1 MLKSNSATRRRGE
14 AAETRRKMIE
24 TSDRMANRE
33 MNSSENKSPRLRVCA
48 SARLVILLACCI
60 LSFACRYDMQDQPR
74 YKAHK
79 KNDFFKD
86 GKAMRELPEG
96 TVPRGFLRED
106 KAFYTGKTETGN
118 GQQTTAATPAA
129 TPMMDASGNTLVT
142 DFTGLVSEFPL
153 PVTKELIDR
162 GEQRYKVF
170 CIVCHG
176 PVGNGDG
183 MIVRRGFSKP
193 PTYNDDRL
201 RNAPV
206 GHFYNVITNGQGKMG
221 SYASQIPP
229 ADRWAI
235 VAYIRA
241 LQISQNPT
249 GNMQMTSTNT
259 NTTAAPTA
267 TTPANAPNSSI
278 AGGAR

>member
-1 MLKSNSATRRRGE
+1 MLKNNPQ
-14 AAETRRKMIE
+14 AERKMEGKSKKE
-24 TSDRMANRE
+24 TG
-33 MNSSENKSPRLRVCA
+33 KSGGRFLFFAFC
-48 SARLVILLACCI
+48 LFTF
-60 LSFACRYDMQDQPR
+60 SFAAACRYDMQDQPR
-74 YKAHK
+74 YKALK
-79 KNDFFKD
+79 KSDFFKD

-106 KAFYTGKTETGN
+106 KAFYTGKTEA
-118 GQQTTAATPAA
+118 GQNATTAPNPAATPA
-129 TPMMDASGNTLVT
+129 TDASGNTLVT
-142 DFTGLVSEFPL
+142 DFSGLIEEFPV
-153 PVTKELIDR
+153 PVSKELIDR

-206 GHFYNVITNGQGKMG
+206 GHFYDVITNGQGKMN
-221 SYASQIPP
+221 SYASQVPP

-235 VAYIRA
+235 VAYIRT
-241 LQISQNPT
+241 LQISQNPN
-249 GNMQMTSTNT
+249 GANMPMTPMNRTNT
-259 NTTAAPTA
+259 NAPTPTMNNANPAAA
-267 TTPANAPNSSI
+267 TETH
-278 AGGAR
+278 GGAR

>member
-1 MLKSNSATRRRGE
+1 MSK
-14 AAETRRKMIE
+14 
-24 TSDRMANRE
+24 
-33 MNSSENKSPRLRVCA
+33 NSSQAKAKSKKLKVKSVGRFFTFA
-48 SARLVILLACCI
+48 FLLFTFCLAT
-60 LSFACRYDMQDQPR
+60 ACRYDMQDQPR

-79 KNDFFKD
+79 QSDFFKD

-106 KAFYTGKTETGN
+106 KAFYAGKTEA
-118 GQQTTAATPAA
+118 GQNTTTPNPAA
-129 TPMMDASGNTLVT
+129 AAPATDASGNTLVT
-142 DFTGLVSEFPL
+142 DFSGLVSEFPI
-153 PVTKELIDR
+153 PVTEELLDR

-176 PVGNGDG
+176 PVGSGDG

-193 PTYNDDRL
+193 PTYHDDRL
-201 RNAPV
+201 RGAPV
-206 GHFYNVITNGQGKMG
+206 GHFYNVITVGQGKMN

-241 LQISQNPT
+241 LQLSQNPN
-249 GNMQMTSTNT
+249 GNMQLTSTNRANT
-259 NTTAAPTA
+259 NTAMPAMSNTNSAAT
-267 TTPANAPNSSI
+267 NADTS
-278 AGGAR
+278 GGAR

>member
-1 MLKSNSATRRRGE
+1 MLKSKFKVQSSKFSVRKLISGLRLGAWNVRLFLLFAFCLF
-14 AAETRRKMIE
+14 AAG
-24 TSDRMANRE
+24 
-33 MNSSENKSPRLRVCA
+33 
-48 SARLVILLACCI
+48 
-60 LSFACRYDMQDQPR
+60 CRYDMQDQPR

-79 KNDFFKD
+79 KSDFFAD

-106 KAFYTGKTETGN
+106 KAFYQGKTEGRQN
-118 GQQTTAATPAA
+118 ATAAPNQAAAPA
-129 TPMMDASGNTLVT
+129 MDSSGNTLVT

-153 PVTKELIDR
+153 PVTEELVNR
-162 GEQRYKVF
+162 GEQRYNVF

-206 GHFYNVITNGQGKMG
+206 GHFYNVITNGQGKMN

-241 LQISQNPT
+241 LQISQNPN
-249 GNMQMTSTNT
+249 GNMQMNSANS
-259 NTTAAPTA
+259 
-267 TTPANAPNSSI
+267 ANANTPTPTMNNANPVTTNNANVS
-278 AGGAR
+278 GGAR